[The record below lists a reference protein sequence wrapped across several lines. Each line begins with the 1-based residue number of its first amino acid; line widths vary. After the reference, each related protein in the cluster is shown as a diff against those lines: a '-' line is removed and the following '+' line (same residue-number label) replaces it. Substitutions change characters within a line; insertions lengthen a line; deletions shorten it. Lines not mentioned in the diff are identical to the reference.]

1 MKMLVE
7 YADTDALEYVTE
19 AANEKKEKQ
28 YFVKGPFAAAE
39 RKNRNSRTYQRNI
52 LKREVERYNEEFV
65 NAKRSVGRLDHPV
78 TSQVLLKD
86 ACHLITKLE
95 YNESDDVVYGEA
107 RILDTPDG
115 KIAKILI
122 DEGVKLAVST
132 RGLGSLHEGG
142 LVGDDFRLLTVDLV
156 SNPSCDLSMV
166 ESMIRENVEY
176 FLDGSG
182 NIVEMAVD
190 SLEKNLAKHGSRQ
203 LAEDLKQFISQLKK
217 RI

>member
-7 YADTDALEYVTE
+7 YADTEELEYITE
-19 AANEKKEKQ
+19 AHDDKKEKK
-28 YFVKGPFAAAE
+28 YLIKGPFAAAE
-39 RKNRNSRTYQRNI
+39 RKNRNSRVYPCEI
-52 LKREVERYNEEFV
+52 LKREVERYNEEFIKP
-65 NAKRSVGRLDHPV
+65 KRAISRLDHPI

-95 YNESDDVVYGEA
+95 YNESDNVVYGEA

-122 DEGVKLAVST
+122 DEGIKLAVST

-142 LVGDDFRLLTVDLV
+142 VVGDDFRLLAVDLV

-176 FLDGSG
+176 FIDGSG
-182 NIVEMAVD
+182 NIVEMAVE

>member
-7 YADTDALEYVTE
+7 FADTDALEYVTE
-19 AANEKKEKQ
+19 SHEDKKEKQ
-28 YFVKGPFAAAE
+28 YFIKGPFAAAD
-39 RKNRNSRTYQRNI
+39 RKNRNSRTYQPKV

-65 NAKRSVGRLDHPV
+65 KTKRAVSRLDHPL

-95 YNESDDVVYGEA
+95 YNDSDNVVYGEA
-107 RILDTPDG
+107 RMLDTPDG
-115 KIAKILI
+115 KIAKILM
-122 DEGVKLAVST
+122 DEGVRLAVST

-142 LVGDDFRLLTVDLV
+142 IVGDDFRLLAIDLV

-166 ESMIRENVEY
+166 EAMIRENVEY
-176 FLDGSG
+176 IIDGSG
-182 NIVEMAVD
+182 NIVEMAVE

-203 LAEDLKQFISQLKK
+203 LAEDLSNFISQLKTK
-217 RI
+217 L